1 MSRSCVP
8 AIPCPAWKVLI
19 PALQP
24 RMRELSVWR
33 TLWRGSS
40 RSFKELGTKSSWT
53 RIPSLG
59 PRPPLGYLLTLKNGS
74 PPPPSLFAES
84 EVEDVSVE
92 PDFSFAFGPS
102 TKEMEPATPPP
113 APEIEALGIEC
124 QRLNSSGWS
133 KIPFAEAQ
141 KEIQASGV
149 FGRLK
154 VNPEIERRPSAKD
167 DILAKMDGTLGCI
180 THGLLLQ
187 RNYLE
192 ESMKEV
198 FAKFPAAAPALRE
211 HLSAKDSPFR
221 KTTDSLLQFVCGKRS
236 DTILQRRKEVEAAT
250 RVHPRLLKDIPP
262 SEGFLIDSKLLTEAL
277 KNHASSSRVQRVAS
291 GSRSGLRI
299 PAAASRAAPSSASRK
314 RPAQW
319 TAPPHQP
326 LEGGQLS
333 KFVTR
338 WKELGAPEGVINV
351 LRGYAIPFAS
361 RPPILPL
368 RNPSGAIRQTPISA
382 QVDLQVQKLLEH
394 RVLVPNPFVSGFT
407 SPLFLVPK
415 GDGSKRPIINLKRLN
430 QFLSLKKF
438 HLINHFR
445 VPDFLQRGDFLVKID
460 LSQAYF
466 HVPIRPSHQ
475 RFLSLVYRDTLYC
488 MTCLPLGLAS
498 APQVF
503 AKLTN
508 WIANYLR
515 NLGMRVIV
523 YLDDF
528 LLVNQDSVLLRSQAR
543 AAVATLQSL
552 GWSVNLEK
560 SVLWPVQTCQ
570 YLGIMWNPTLD
581 SKSLPLE
588 KQSTIQRYLLTLL
601 QTRQWSW
608 RIAKVLIGYLSFAAF
623 VIPLGKLHF
632 RRIQWSSRHLPK
644 TRSLHLSRIPPQAL
658 TQIQWWSAA
667 LHRSSPIFPQAPQVF
682 VSTDASNSGWGAIVD
697 NHSLGGVWWDHQEM
711 WHINLKEMFAV
722 RSALERKLPVL
733 QDKVVLIQ
741 SDNQTVVSYI
751 HKEGG
756 TKSFKLL
763 REVEALF
770 DLAVRHN
777 ITLMARYIPGKFN
790 TWADSL
796 SRQKELPDWHLLPEV
811 TQHIFAQW
819 GVPEIDLFATAN
831 SAVVPRFAALS
842 TLDHQAITGLVH
854 PSDASLGERILV
866 AGPESK
872 NIGPSPGHNKSQ
884 EEPDRPSHKASSS
897 RIRLSEI
904 AGFPG
909 SGWTSEVSG
918 WDQSDLDL
926 LRSSWRESTLNT
938 FKAPW
943 KRWLAWTS
951 SSGVSVNNPA
961 PKDLARF
968 LSYLHSLNFSYSSIL
983 VHKSVVANFAN
994 PSRTQE
1000 LTGHPVVRQI
1010 LKAISLKRAIGL
1022 PEKREIWDVSTL
1034 ISWISDHP
1042 PNQDSFFEVA
1052 RHTAILLLLCSG
1064 RRVHDLTL
1072 LLSSRDGFQDL
1083 GDRAVFWP
1091 AFGSK
1096 TDTSGHR
1103 QSGWQLKQNP
1113 SNPLFDPLFWV
1124 RKLISLS
1131 SARIGKKDVKSLFI
1145 TTRGEVKAASRSIIA
1160 GWIKT
1165 AFSAAGIN
1173 ASAGSFRSAV
1183 GSSRMNSE
1191 FSLDV
1196 ILSKG
1201 NWKGP
1206 TNFLKHYYKPVAK
1219 RPPDRSGPLKS
1230 LDLCFDPVN

>member
-1 MSRSCVP
+1 M
-8 AIPCPAWKVLI
+8 
-19 PALQP
+19 
-24 RMRELSVWR
+24 
-33 TLWRGSS
+33 
-40 RSFKELGTKSSWT
+40 
-53 RIPSLG
+53 
-59 PRPPLGYLLTLKNGS
+59 
-74 PPPPSLFAES
+74 
-84 EVEDVSVE
+84 
-92 PDFSFAFGPS
+92 
-102 TKEMEPATPPP
+102 
-113 APEIEALGIEC
+113 
-124 QRLNSSGWS
+124 
-133 KIPFAEAQ
+133 
-141 KEIQASGV
+141 
-149 FGRLK
+149 
-154 VNPEIERRPSAKD
+154 
-167 DILAKMDGTLGCI
+167 
-180 THGLLLQ
+180 
-187 RNYLE
+187 
-192 ESMKEV
+192 
-198 FAKFPAAAPALRE
+198 
-211 HLSAKDSPFR
+211 
-221 KTTDSLLQFVCGKRS
+221 
-236 DTILQRRKEVEAAT
+236 
-250 RVHPRLLKDIPP
+250 
-262 SEGFLIDSKLLTEAL
+262 
-277 KNHASSSRVQRVAS
+277 
-291 GSRSGLRI
+291 
-299 PAAASRAAPSSASRK
+299 
-314 RPAQW
+314 
-319 TAPPHQP
+319 
-326 LEGGQLS
+326 
-333 KFVTR
+333 
-338 WKELGAPEGVINV
+338 
-351 LRGYAIPFAS
+351 
-361 RPPILPL
+361 
-368 RNPSGAIRQTPISA
+368 
-382 QVDLQVQKLLEH
+382 DLQVQKLLEH

-475 RFLSLVYRDTLYC
+475 RFLSVVYRDTLYC
-488 MTCLPLGLAS
+488 MTCLPFGLAS

-644 TRSLHLSRIPPQAL
+644 TRPLHLSRIPPQAL
-658 TQIQWWSAA
+658 AQIQWWSAA

-697 NHSLGGVWWDHQEM
+697 NHSLGGVWSDHQEM

-897 RIRLSEI
+897 RVRLSEI

-938 FKAPW
+938 YKAPW
-943 KRWLAWTS
+943 KRWLVWTS